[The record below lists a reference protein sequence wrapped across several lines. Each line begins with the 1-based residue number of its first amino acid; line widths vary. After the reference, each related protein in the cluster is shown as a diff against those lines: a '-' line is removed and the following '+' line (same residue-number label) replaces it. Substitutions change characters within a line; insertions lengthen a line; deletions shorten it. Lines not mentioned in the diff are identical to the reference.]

1 MNRETFEIREL
12 YRDEWED
19 AIQLAWDTFLIFE
32 APEYG
37 RDGIKSFKRFI
48 RDPMLKRM
56 FIIGGF
62 QVYGA
67 FEQRTGN
74 IIGVLGIR
82 GGSHIS
88 LLFVQAEYHHRGIA
102 RDLMNMFYREACRN
116 NISRI
121 TVHSSAFAVGFY
133 HKLGFTDI
141 DTEVYNDG
149 IWYVPMEYVIP
160 RQNVYRSRRIL
171 GNG

>member
-1 MNRETFEIREL
+1 MGIETFEIREL

-19 AIQLAWDTFLIFE
+19 GMQLAWDTFLIFE

-37 RDGIKSFKRFI
+37 REGIKSFKRFI

-56 FIIGGF
+56 YIMGGF
-62 QVYGA
+62 LAYGA
-67 FEQRTGN
+67 FQRDTGTM
-74 IIGVLGIR
+74 IGILGIR
-82 GGSHIS
+82 GGCHVS

-102 RDLMNMFYREACRN
+102 RTLMNMYYREAKRN

-121 TVHSSAFAVGFY
+121 TVHSSPFAVGFY

-141 DTEVYNDG
+141 EPEVTVDG
-149 IWYVPMEYVIP
+149 IRYTPMEYLVES
-160 RQNVYRSRRIL
+160 QYGRRL
-171 GNG
+171 QTAGVS